1 MLYDDGQKKQR
12 EETKETTKL
21 LNALFVG
28 VCKVLYQTYRAKLTE
43 QITLYLCDDALENA
57 TFRDILFQSLLE
69 AAAISNCCKLTIEG
83 K

>member
-1 MLYDDGQKKQR
+1 MPSLWEYVK
-12 EETKETTKL
+12 
-21 LNALFVG
+21 
-28 VCKVLYQTYRAKLTE
+28 CYIKLTE

-57 TFRDILFQSLLE
+57 TFLDILFQSLLE